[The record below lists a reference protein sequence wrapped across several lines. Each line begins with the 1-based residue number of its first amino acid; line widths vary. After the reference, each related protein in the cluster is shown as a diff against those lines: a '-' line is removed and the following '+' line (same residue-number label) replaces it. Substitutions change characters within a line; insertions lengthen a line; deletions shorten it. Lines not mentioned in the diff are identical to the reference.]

1 MTQPQYMTGDLSFA
15 YTSKREKKLTAIIIN
30 HSKLTMTTIPY
41 IKPIE
46 ASTVFI
52 TLYRFEGATSLD
64 EGARC
69 GTSDITQ

>member
-1 MTQPQYMTGDLSFA
+1 MTV
-15 YTSKREKKLTAIIIN
+15 
-30 HSKLTMTTIPY
+30 IPY

-52 TLYRFEGATSLD
+52 TLYRSEGATSLD

-69 GTSDITQ
+69 GTSDRAR